1 MKNKNYFEKKEL
13 VSDHQLYKEK
23 KLARDNQLCKE
34 KKLARD
40 NQIRKEKELVSD
52 KIYLEYL
59 ANIEDR
65 FLLESW
71 EECTSKRKSK
81 HQFPKVAAVILVILL
96 AMGST
101 AYATRKYGMWMSKH
115 HSKYGKSEYTINW
128 KAQEV
133 DPNSLQGSFDSMK
146 KALVEKYQQDNLTEE
161 MPDSGAMPG
170 YYEQTFSSTEDAIDF
185 SGYNKWVAAN
195 WKYRPNDKVTLTLEA
210 TIGENDYTL
219 DSLRIETS
227 YEIDHIRLQENKELY
242 FKGGNATPGQMG
254 TISDDV
260 TAKTKLTRLK
270 SKQGDEWLIVDS
282 SNLNGKFPY
291 YNKCA
296 YLFHDGALYDLYMVW
311 NINGM
316 DKNQIAKG
324 KKRMDSLMNE
334 WINAF
339 HF

>member
-40 NQIRKEKELVSD
+40 NQIRKKKELVSD
-52 KIYLEYL
+52 KIYLECL

-115 HSKYGKSEYTINW
+115 HSKYGESEYTINW

-219 DSLRIETS
+219 DTLCIETS
-227 YEIDHIRLQENKELY
+227 YEIDHIRLEENKELY

-260 TAKTKLTRLK
+260 TAKT
-270 SKQGDEWLIVDS
+270 
-282 SNLNGKFPY
+282 
-291 YNKCA
+291 
-296 YLFHDGALYDLYMVW
+296 
-311 NINGM
+311 
-316 DKNQIAKG
+316 
-324 KKRMDSLMNE
+324 
-334 WINAF
+334 
-339 HF
+339 